1 MVNNTYPYAYKLPAW
16 AKAQVAVLQSAA
28 ERRTTSYYKS
38 GVYCSYQAMAS
49 TGRLLADSGE
59 KKFSSLL
66 REPVDLVS
74 ISGDPITKVRL
85 LATMYVWGL
94 PVGNAFTRIPYLYV
108 EKHRKVRIVDSVA
121 LRANAL
127 KAIARAVP

>member
-1 MVNNTYPYAYKLPAW
+1 
-16 AKAQVAVLQSAA
+16 
-28 ERRTTSYYKS
+28 
-38 GVYCSYQAMAS
+38 MAS